1 MVIGMIRHILV
12 SESGTVLRAMLA
24 ATLADA
30 AGARGGAGA
39 EWDMYPGGGHSDSGR
54 DLRRRGDA
62 IYVYEGTYGEN
73 VDVNKRLTLIYEGA
87 DVYSC

>member
-1 MVIGMIRHILV
+1 
-12 SESGTVLRAMLA
+12 
-24 ATLADA
+24 
-30 AGARGGAGA
+30 
-39 EWDMYPGGGHSDSGR
+39 MYPGGGRSDSER